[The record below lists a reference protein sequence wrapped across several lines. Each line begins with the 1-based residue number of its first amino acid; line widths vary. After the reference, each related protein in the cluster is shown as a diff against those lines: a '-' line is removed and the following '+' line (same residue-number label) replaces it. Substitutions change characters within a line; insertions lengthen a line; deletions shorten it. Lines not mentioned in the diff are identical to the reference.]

1 MGAGA
6 AVKASARLVVAL
18 DSHGNSVVRVLRSQ
32 SPLTLVPARRTGPVA
47 LVHLV
52 SSVTAPLG
60 GDSLSLT
67 VEVGRGASLD
77 LRGVAATL
85 LLPGSSGEE
94 SSSEVRFVIEGS
106 VRYLPEP
113 TVVTSRARHT
123 AVVEAELDSHAELR
137 TRDVLVLGRAEER
150 PGAFSTSVRATRCGR
165 PLLHQQLVV
174 GDESVD
180 TSPAGLAGKRV
191 VGTELMLDAVV
202 RETGG
207 GEWWSVVPLAAGGSV
222 VTALGEDVVTVTRV
236 LDGI

>member
-1 MGAGA
+1 M
-6 AVKASARLVVAL
+6 KASARLVVSL

-32 SPLTLVPARRTGPVA
+32 SPLTLVPHRRVGSVA

-67 VEVGRGASLD
+67 VEVGPGASLE

-85 LLPGSSGEE
+85 LLPGSSGEA
-94 SSSEVRFVIEGS
+94 SSSEVRFMIEGS

-113 TVVTSRARHT
+113 SVVTARAHHT
-123 AVVEAELDSHAELR
+123 AAVEAELDSHAQLR
-137 TRDVLVLGRAEER
+137 TREVLVLGRAGEKA
-150 PGAFSTSVRATRCGR
+150 GALSTSVRVTRCGR

-174 GDESVD
+174 GDGSVD
-180 TSPAGLAGKRV
+180 ASASGLAGKRV
-191 VGTELMLDAVV
+191 VGTELFLDEVPRAAD
-202 RETGG
+202 G
-207 GEWWSVVPLAAGGSV
+207 GEWWSVVPLAAGGTLA
-222 VTALGEDVVTVTRV
+222 TALGDDVVTVTRV